1 MWRAAEGNRAAFFC
15 ARPARREEEGAVE
28 ERKPFWESRTVW
40 VGAVSL
46 LFALLGAMGLLPEGL
61 REEQVVD
68 ALMAAIGVLTIVFRT
83 RASARLETAR

>member
-1 MWRAAEGNRAAFFC
+1 MD
-15 ARPARREEEGAVE
+15 
-28 ERKPFWESRTVW
+28 ERKPVWESRTVW

-68 ALMAAIGVLTIVFRT
+68 ALMAAIGVLTILFRT